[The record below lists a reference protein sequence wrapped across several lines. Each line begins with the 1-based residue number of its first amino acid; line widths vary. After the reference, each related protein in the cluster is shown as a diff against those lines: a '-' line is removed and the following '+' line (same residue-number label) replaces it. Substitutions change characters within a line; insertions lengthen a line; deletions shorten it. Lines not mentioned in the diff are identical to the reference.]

1 MEYEAENN
9 PAEKALVATSP
20 ERRRPPP
27 GWQPGQ
33 SGNPGGKSK
42 TEAQIATVARSHAPE
57 MVGILMEIARSKKQ
71 SGAARVMA
79 VQELFNR
86 AFGKA
91 PARVL
96 VETDVSAMSNAHLQ
110 SYLCD
115 QLAEAV
121 RTIEGA
127 AERDD

>member
-1 MEYEAENN
+1 MEYEAEDN
-9 PAEKALVATSP
+9 PAEKALVATSS

-57 MVGILMEIARSKKQ
+57 MVAILMEIARGKKQ

-96 VETDVSAMSNAHLQ
+96 VQTDIANMSNSALDN
-110 SYLCD
+110 YMRD
-115 QLAEAV
+115 QLKQMV
-121 RTIEGA
+121 RTIEGHA
-127 AERDD
+127 GGPE